1 MLATSTAGE
10 TGSHRMSRG
19 NFSEQANDGY
29 FGSPGSP
36 HLTFFWQPLQLSFVW
51 NGLSEAIDVC
61 HGGYGEPVALHL
73 PAFVSVGT
81 PADILDRF
89 REHCVRWMKDS
100 STWGQMEA
108 AGVVPSVQLVPDLL
122 PL

>member
-1 MLATSTAGE
+1 M
-10 TGSHRMSRG
+10 SHGDYSQ
-19 NFSEQANDGY
+19 QADDGLI
-29 FGSPGSP
+29 GWPGSP
-36 HLTFFWQPLQLSFVW
+36 HMTFFWLPLQLSFVW

-73 PAFVSVGT
+73 PAVVSPGLA
-81 PADILDRF
+81 ADVLESF
-89 REHCVRWMKDS
+89 REHCVRWMQDPS
-100 STWGQMEA
+100 SWSQMVA